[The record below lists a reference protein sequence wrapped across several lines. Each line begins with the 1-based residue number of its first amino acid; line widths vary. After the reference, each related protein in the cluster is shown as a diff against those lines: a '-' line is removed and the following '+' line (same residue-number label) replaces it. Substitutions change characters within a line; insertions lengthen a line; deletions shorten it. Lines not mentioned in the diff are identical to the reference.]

1 MHESDIR
8 LVFGGLRLLHSAS
21 ALTAGYSRGQCPRGS
36 VLNQPTFDVFWTVG
50 TRLVERM
57 TALITI
63 RFLDVVLDEER
74 QEKEKVSVGSSIRR
88 RLIWARNNAPA
99 LTFTFL
105 FVGVNAGVF
114 LTRAYQYRNTNLLEM
129 GARACGQC
137 LNLDCALLL
146 LLILRRGVTRLRNS
160 SLGRLLPCDQHVHF
174 HKMAGWTVFFLSI
187 LHTLFHIAN
196 FVTLGDVTG
205 ITMNAYMWDTSLGI
219 GWVGGLANPTGVVLM
234 IILTIIVAFS
244 HRIVR
249 KSGYFEVF
257 YWTHLLSLPFWVFLI
272 LHGPNFWKWLLLPGT
287 AFLLETCLRVLQVCT
302 AKGQTRTISGTKLP
316 SQVMKVLIR
325 RPKDFDFQPGEYVF
339 LNIPSIARYEWH
351 PFTISSAPEQEDVF
365 TVHIRSVGEWTKRVY
380 EMFINDKTETDGK
393 DTSENHKNEISG
405 ILNPAFTSDRET
417 ETTGDTAIEVEG
429 ESDGIAGKGHRYV
442 NNLQEFNRKMS
453 VYSRPAA
460 LLNVEAEQKPPIIPV
475 ILKSPVSQK
484 PIERKKSSSLSD
496 LAALKAELMGLQAVT
511 TDSGHSSLNGSNSSL
526 DSLSDQQCSV
536 TLQHQQCNQYQ
547 RKNEEN
553 RLRQPLATHKLHVQ
567 SVHKKIEVHVDGPY
581 GTPSTR
587 IFSVTHAVLVGA
599 GIGVTPFASILQSV
613 MMRYRAAKAPCPYC
627 QVPSCLALPSTL
639 RKLRK
644 VDFVWVNR
652 DIGSFEWF
660 LEVLADLESE
670 QRVIGA
676 AMETFLS
683 LHLYKTGVA
692 PLSPT
697 LPLASSIRAGRPDW
711 DKVFGG
717 IRESRVGKVCVFYC
731 GPPSLVGLLREKC
744 IKYKFEFKR
753 EMF

>member
-1 MHESDIR
+1 M
-8 LVFGGLRLLHSAS
+8 A
-21 ALTAGYSRGQCPRGS
+21 
-36 VLNQPTFDVFWTVG
+36 W
-50 TRLVERM
+50 
-57 TALITI
+57 I

-74 QEKEKVSVGSSIRR
+74 QEKEQLSIRR
-88 RLIWARNNAPA
+88 SIHRRAVWARNNAPA
-99 LTFTFL
+99 LVFTAL
-105 FVGVNAGVF
+105 FVGVNAVVF
-114 LTRAYQYRNTNLLEM
+114 LTRAYQYSDTNLLEM

-146 LLILRRGVTRLRNS
+146 LLILRRTMTRLRNS
-160 SLGRLLPCDQHVHF
+160 SLGHVLPCDQHVHF
-174 HKMAGWTVFFLSI
+174 HKMAGWTVFLLSI

-234 IILTIIVAFS
+234 VILTIIVGFS
-244 HRIVR
+244 HRFVR
-249 KSGYFEVF
+249 KSGYFEIF

-272 LHGPNFWKWLLLPGT
+272 LHGPNFWKWLLLPGI
-287 AFLLETCLRVLQVCT
+287 AFLLETCLRVSQVCSP
-302 AKGQTRTISGTKLP
+302 KGQTLILSGTKLP
-316 SQVMKVLIR
+316 SQVIKVLIR
-325 RPKDFDFQPGEYVF
+325 RPKNFDFQPGEYVF

-351 PFTISSAPEQEDVF
+351 PFTISSAPEREDVF

-380 EMFINDKTETDGK
+380 EMFKDEKETEIK
-393 DTSENHKNEISG
+393 EASQNYKNEDTG
-405 ILNPAFTSDRET
+405 ILNPAFTADERVSEIA
-417 ETTGDTAIEVEG
+417 EHGVIELEG
-429 ESDGIAGKGHRYV
+429 EGGGGDGKGRRYV
-442 NNLQEFNRKMS
+442 NNLLEFNRKMS
-453 VYSRPAA
+453 VYTRPAA
-460 LLNVEAEQKPPIIPV
+460 LLSVEAEQKPSV
-475 ILKSPVSQK
+475 TSVMLKSPAAEK
-484 PIERKKSSSLSD
+484 PLERKKSSSLSN
-496 LAALKAELMGLQAVT
+496 LAALKAELIGHQMVL
-511 TDSGHSSLNGSNSSL
+511 TDSGHSSLYGSNSSL
-526 DSLSDQQCSV
+526 DSLGEQQCSS
-536 TLQHQQCNQYQ
+536 TLRHQQQCNQYQ

-553 RLRQPLATHKLHVQ
+553 SLTENLTTHKIQIQLED
-567 SVHKKIEVHVDGPY
+567 KNIEVHVDGPY

-613 MMRYRAAKAPCPYC
+613 MMRYRAAKTPCPYC

-660 LEVLADLESE
+660 LEVLAALESE

-676 AMETFLS
+676 AMETFLN
-683 LHLYKTGVA
+683 LHLYKTGAA

-711 DKVFGG
+711 DKVFSG
-717 IRESRVGKVCVFYC
+717 IRDSRVGKVCVFYC
-731 GPPSLVGLLREKC
+731 GPPSLVGILREKC